1 MAIAEDNDMQPP
13 KDFHDDDDAYCW
25 EPSSPARDYLITAG
39 FLVFMCLAL
48 YGLGALLGVA
58 P

>member
-1 MAIAEDNDMQPP
+1 MQPP